1 VAYTLLKIASYGFA
15 WIAPIVILV
24 AASRWMHAK
33 SVGSIKRRVIQTL
46 LVPLVWILGLVGS
59 FVGQAFHEAAWFAA
73 HPGGI
78 CTEEDMMALG
88 DYPNVFAG
96 WVLLG
101 WVPILVGLAL
111 AKRGDRN
118 RQAEQA
124 ATPNRSLTPVPKSE
138 IPVRGSEG

>member
-1 VAYTLLKIASYGFA
+1 VHYTLLKIASYGFA

-24 AASRWMHAK
+24 ATSRWMRSR
-33 SVGSIKRRVIQTL
+33 SVGSSKRRVIQTL
-46 LVPLVWILGLVGS
+46 LVPLVWVLGLVGTS
-59 FVGQAFHEAAWFAA
+59 VGHAFHEAGWLAA
-73 HPGGI
+73 HPEGI
-78 CTEEDMMALG
+78 VTEEDMMALG

-101 WVPILVGLAL
+101 WVPVVFGLVLS
-111 AKRGDRN
+111 KRGDRN

-124 ATPNRSLTPVPKSE
+124 AAPNRSATPVPKSD